1 MNYKNT
7 AVICLSKVNGGMEL
21 ASVKLARI
29 LSSDVRV
36 DFIAKKNSYIELKSN
51 NDFEQHNIKLH
62 TIDFK
67 KFFSIHL
74 IKSIRNI
81 IIEREIKNI
90 IFLGASEMRSLYFA
104 TLGLDVNFIIRQGSK
119 KTTPKKDFIH
129 KFLYSNVN
137 YFIGNCE
144 YIKQNIIDIIPLDKN
159 TKVQRIYSSLKL
171 DTKITAK
178 KLSATIDIV
187 LVGRVHP
194 FKGQFEAIKAC
205 EVLYNNNINFS
216 IKFLGD
222 IQDKEYYKKIESYL
236 EDCKYGQNIEFV
248 GYTNKVKEY
257 LQRSDIFLF
266 PSLGEGM
273 SNAIIEALGFGLIP
287 IIYDDTSSPEF
298 KQLGFH
304 IYLTQNNNIE
314 CLKEELLYICQNIKD
329 EKKKSYNNIA
339 LAKEVFSPNREKNEY
354 LKLLV

>member
-1 MNYKNT
+1 
-7 AVICLSKVNGGMEL
+7 
-21 ASVKLARI
+21 
-29 LSSDVRV
+29 
-36 DFIAKKNSYIELKSN
+36 
-51 NDFEQHNIKLH
+51 
-62 TIDFK
+62 
-67 KFFSIHL
+67 
-74 IKSIRNI
+74 
-81 IIEREIKNI
+81 
-90 IFLGASEMRSLYFA
+90 MRSLYFA
-104 TLGLDVNFIIRQGSK
+104 TLGLNVNFIIRQGSK

-129 KFLYSNVN
+129 KLLYSNVS

-159 TKVQRIYSSLKL
+159 TKVKRIYSSLKL
-171 DTKITAK
+171 DTNIQVKD
-178 KLSATIDIV
+178 LNDTIDIV
-187 LVGRVHP
+187 LVGRIHP

-236 EDCKYGQNIEFV
+236 EDCKYSQNIEFV
-248 GYTNKVKEY
+248 GYTNKVKAY

-304 IYLTQNNNIE
+304 IYLTKNNNIE

-329 EKKKSYNNIA
+329 EKKKSFNNIN
-339 LAKEVFSPNREKNEY
+339 LAQEVFSPLREKKEY
-354 LKLLV
+354 LELLNKEKG